1 MLFRPFVRPLCLPK
15 KGEEKGKREEEKGK
29 NGRESRG
36 GKGEISFA
44 VAKCA
49 RFTLPRRKW
58 VRAEPNDLA
67 RSSPRQ
73 TFPSTGSSPAKTPHP
88 SFSIRSPAG
97 PAPFSV
103 SQRENATR
111 LMTLLREALTIP
123 CFQDR
128 RDSKKTYRERSMPIF
143 LRITIEIIKQ
153 IYIYISRVTNKRI
166 LFSFFETTRHVPT
179 CYTAVNLAHAYK
191 DFPLIKK
198 KRRERGRG
206 GGRQRK
212 NGVARS
218 SAAPRNVVS
227 YSLCIPWDPFL
238 SESPRFDRG
247 RPLPPEKRKGGET
260 LVVEK
265 TRYNAGDKEE
275 KGGERGALGGR
286 CVESRNPGWV
296 VVTTA

>member
-1 MLFRPFVRPLCLPK
+1 
-15 KGEEKGKREEEKGK
+15 
-29 NGRESRG
+29 
-36 GKGEISFA
+36 
-44 VAKCA
+44 
-49 RFTLPRRKW
+49 
-58 VRAEPNDLA
+58 
-67 RSSPRQ
+67 
-73 TFPSTGSSPAKTPHP
+73 
-88 SFSIRSPAG
+88 
-97 PAPFSV
+97 
-103 SQRENATR
+103 
-111 LMTLLREALTIP
+111 MTLLREALTIP

-198 KRRERGRG
+198 KRREKGRG

>member
-1 MLFRPFVRPLCLPK
+1 M
-15 KGEEKGKREEEKGK
+15 
-29 NGRESRG
+29 
-36 GKGEISFA
+36 
-44 VAKCA
+44 AKCA

-97 PAPFSV
+97 PPPFSV

-275 KGGERGALGGR
+275 KGGKRGALGGR

>member
-1 MLFRPFVRPLCLPK
+1 M
-15 KGEEKGKREEEKGK
+15 
-29 NGRESRG
+29 
-36 GKGEISFA
+36 
-44 VAKCA
+44 AKCA

-111 LMTLLREALTIP
+111 LMTLPREALTIP

-198 KRRERGRG
+198 KKRREKGRG

-218 SAAPRNVVS
+218 STAPRNVVS

-247 RPLPPEKRKGGET
+247 RPLPPEKRKGGES

-275 KGGERGALGGR
+275 KGEERGALGGR